1 MSDAPEIQPRVFEPW
16 TLILGFAV
24 GLICLA
30 WLGRSAA
37 RHDWHKQFTRF
48 HPMIAPDSMYEPSVD
63 EMCAVVRA
71 RCRTDQI
78 LVIVGGNSILF
89 GVGQPADRQW
99 TRHLQTLL
107 GPHYAVINLA
117 FRGSSANEGGAVVA
131 EALRN
136 EFPHQ
141 IYIANAAV
149 LQALSPIGGND
160 YRFMLL
166 DAYYKGM
173 LLAYPP
179 RDAALRELWKQSG
192 DRPAVREEILNAR
205 FDAYLYFHDFW
216 NRWSYTRFFTFPT
229 ALAPESPQSYW
240 PRRRFPDAE
249 NDYLQTPIEIRF
261 SGEYT
266 KADLLITRKATE
278 PFYTWG
284 ADGKWE
290 PVPSAHAAFNDYIR
304 QGFPQ
309 AVRARTL
316 ILIGR
321 NSSFYTRQLDSK
333 IIERDDL
340 AYKDCVD
347 AWIAAGYESL
357 QYGKDFRPEDYG
369 DRSHLTSLGGAKLAL
384 IVAPKVKTMARKLGY
399 LNP

>member
-1 MSDAPEIQPRVFEPW
+1 
-16 TLILGFAV
+16 
-24 GLICLA
+24 
-30 WLGRSAA
+30 
-37 RHDWHKQFTRF
+37 
-48 HPMIAPDSMYEPSVD
+48 
-63 EMCAVVRA
+63 
-71 RCRTDQI
+71 
-78 LVIVGGNSILF
+78 
-89 GVGQPADRQW
+89 
-99 TRHLQTLL
+99 
-107 GPHYAVINLA
+107 
-117 FRGSSANEGGAVVA
+117 
-131 EALRN
+131 
-136 EFPHQ
+136 
-141 IYIANAAV
+141 
-149 LQALSPIGGND
+149 
-160 YRFMLL
+160 
-166 DAYYKGM
+166 
-173 LLAYPP
+173 
-179 RDAALRELWKQSG
+179 
-192 DRPAVREEILNAR
+192 
-205 FDAYLYFHDFW
+205 
-216 NRWSYTRFFTFPT
+216 
-229 ALAPESPQSYW
+229 
-240 PRRRFPDAE
+240 
-249 NDYLQTPIEIRF
+249 
-261 SGEYT
+261 
-266 KADLLITRKATE
+266 LLITRKATE